1 MRTVLRAVLIMVLVG
16 LILSAVAMASPVL
29 ILVAA
34 GLIIIAWRWPGRLAA
49 WLEHPAL
56 SWLPARL
63 RASPRAFVTSAAAVL
78 LLFALMIQL
87 ATIGEQ
93 PGSGEEMVA
102 AVEGTPQPSPTPTT
116 APTPT
121 PTTEPTPMPTPTP
134 TPAPTPT
141 PTPDPTPTPTPTPAS
156 VSRDEY
162 LETVYYLSESMSVSM
177 DIVGD
182 LLQDPQL
189 GSEQWRN
196 RVATEMLIWRA
207 NYNDAQKL
215 VPPGDLATFHDVF
228 VRALERYASASQDI
242 DRLIAGDLS
251 VADQAIAK
259 MEEGQRLLGEATNL
273 LTNR

>member
-196 RVATEMLIWRA
+196 RMATEMLIWRA
-207 NYNDAQKL
+207 NYDDARKL
-215 VPPGDLATFHDVF
+215 VPPSDLATFHDVF